1 MVLRAGAHQGT
12 RKSTRIR
19 GTQILMNTLKRLNWR
34 YTFFLDAILVAV
46 LLLQGGGVFVTLF
59 GVEVVMWML
68 RLLWLSPSM
77 LFYILRRLVQAI
89 PVLLAVLAIGF
100 ALIQLSPGD
109 MFTQME
115 LSQNISPEQ
124 LETFRRQ
131 FRLDQPWYAQ
141 FFQYVINAVQGEFG
155 FSRTFRAPVFAVVS
169 QRAMNTI
176 LLSLT
181 SLAFA
186 WILSIPAGVFAATNQ
201 YNVKDQ
207 LVSVFAFF
215 GLAIPNFFLA
225 FLLLYLISSTGNW
238 LPLGGMTST
247 GFRMMSTWQQMMD
260 IGRHMILPVVVIGT
274 SIMATLTRIM
284 RGEMLKIM
292 NEQYVTTAR
301 AKGQSERKVIYM
313 HALRNAINPMITIL
327 GFQLGNVMSGAA
339 LVEIVVAWPGLG
351 SVLLQA
357 LLSQDL
363 YLVVGSLI
371 YGVVLL
377 VIGNLIADIALAI
390 VDPRVRVG

>member
-1 MVLRAGAHQGT
+1 
-12 RKSTRIR
+12 
-19 GTQILMNTLKRLNWR
+19 MNHLKEFNWR
-34 YTFFLDAILVAV
+34 YTLGIDLILIV
-46 LLLQGGGVFVTLF
+46 LLIAGGNSVLITVAL
-59 GVEVVMWML
+59 VEAVMWMV
-68 RLLWLSPSM
+68 RLLWISPSM
-77 LFYILRRLVQAI
+77 LMYVLRRFAQAI

-100 ALIQLSPGD
+100 ALIQIAPGD

-115 LSQNISPEQ
+115 LSENISPAQ
-124 LETFRRQ
+124 LERFRQQ
-131 FRLDQPWYAQ
+131 FRLDQPWYTQ
-141 FFQYVINAVQGEFG
+141 FFHYIVNAVQGEFG
-155 FSRTFRAPVFAVVS
+155 FSRTYRAPVFAVVS
-169 QRAMNTI
+169 QRAANTI

-186 WILSIPAGVFAATNQ
+186 WLLSIPAGVFAAINQ
-201 YNVKDQ
+201 YNLKDQ
-207 LVSVFAFF
+207 FISVFAFF

-225 FLLLYLISSTGNW
+225 FLLLYLVSSTGNW
-238 LPLGGMTST
+238 LPLGGMTSSGYRFMT
-247 GFRMMSTWQQMMD
+247 PVQQFFD
-260 IGRHMILPVVVIGT
+260 VARHMIIPVVVIGT

-292 NEQYVTTAR
+292 NEQYVMTAR
-301 AKGQSERKVIYM
+301 AKGQTEGKVVYM

-371 YGVVLL
+371 YGVALL
-377 VIGNLIADIALAI
+377 VIGNLLADIALAL

>member
-1 MVLRAGAHQGT
+1 MNPLKQFNWRFTLPLDLVLIVVLVLRG
-12 RKSTRIR
+12 S
-19 GTQILMNTLKRLNWR
+19 
-34 YTFFLDAILVAV
+34 
-46 LLLQGGGVFVTLF
+46 GVFFSIVV
-59 GVEVVMWML
+59 VEAAMWMV
-68 RLLWLSPSM
+68 RLLWISPSM
-77 LFYILRRLVQAI
+77 LLYILRRLVQAI

-100 ALIQLSPGD
+100 ALIQLAPGD

-115 LSQNISPEQ
+115 LSDNIRPEQ
-124 LETFRRQ
+124 LDRFREQ
-131 FRLDQPWYAQ
+131 FRLDQPWYMQ
-141 FFQYVINAVQGEFG
+141 FYQYVINAVQGEFG
-155 FSRTFRAPVFAVVS
+155 FSRTYRAPVFAVVS
-169 QRAMNTI
+169 QRAANTI

-186 WILSIPAGVFAATNQ
+186 WLLSIPAGVFAATNQ
-201 YNVKDQ
+201 YNIKDQ
-207 LVSVFAFF
+207 FVSIFAFV

-225 FLLLYLISSTGNW
+225 FLLLYLVSSTGNW
-238 LPLGGMTST
+238 LPLGGMTSS
-247 GFRMMSTWQQMMD
+247 GFRHMTATQQFFD
-260 IGRHMILPVVVIGT
+260 IARHMIIPVVVIGT
-274 SIMATLTRIM
+274 SIMATLTRVM

-292 NEQYVTTAR
+292 NEQYIVTAR
-301 AKGQSERKVIYM
+301 AKGQTENKVVYM

-351 SVLLQA
+351 SVLLEA

-371 YGVVLL
+371 YGVGLL
-377 VIGNLIADIALAI
+377 VIGNLLADIALAL

>member
-1 MVLRAGAHQGT
+1 
-12 RKSTRIR
+12 
-19 GTQILMNTLKRLNWR
+19 MNGLKRLNWR
-34 YTFFLDAILVAV
+34 YTFVVDVILLV
-46 LLLQGGGVFVTLF
+46 LLPLQGTGIFLTVV
-59 GVEVVMWML
+59 GVEVLMWMV

-124 LETFRRQ
+124 LDAFRRQ
-131 FRLDQPWYAQ
+131 FRLDEPWYVQ

-186 WILSIPAGVFAATNQ
+186 WLLSIPAGVFAATNQ
-201 YNVKDQ
+201 YNAKDQ
-207 LVSVFAFF
+207 FVSVFAFF

-225 FLLLYLISSTGNW
+225 FLLLYLVSSTGNW

-247 GFRMMSTWQQMMD
+247 GYRNMTTLQQMMD
-260 IGRHMILPVVVIGT
+260 VGRHMIIPVVVIGT

-301 AKGQSERKVIYM
+301 AKGQTEGKVIYM

-377 VIGNLIADIALAI
+377 VIGNLLADIALAL

>member
-1 MVLRAGAHQGT
+1 
-12 RKSTRIR
+12 
-19 GTQILMNTLKRLNWR
+19 MNRLKAFNWR
-34 YTFFLDAILVAV
+34 YTFGIDAILIV
-46 LLLQGGGVFVTLF
+46 LLIFGGISVILSVVL
-59 GVEVVMWML
+59 VEAGMWMV
-68 RLLWLSPSM
+68 RLLWISPSM
-77 LFYILRRLVQAI
+77 LMYILRRFAQAI

-100 ALIQLSPGD
+100 ALIQISPGD

-115 LSQNISPEQ
+115 LNQNISPEQ
-124 LETFRRQ
+124 LDRFREQ
-131 FRLDQPWYAQ
+131 FRLDEPWYSQ
-141 FFQYVINAVQGEFG
+141 FFQYIINAVQGEFG
-155 FSRTFRAPVFAVVS
+155 FSRTYRAPVFAVVS
-169 QRAMNTI
+169 QRAANTI

-186 WILSIPAGVFAATNQ
+186 WILSIPAGVFAAVNQ
-201 YNVKDQ
+201 YNIKDQ
-207 LVSVFAFF
+207 FISVFAFF

-225 FLLLYLISSTGNW
+225 FLLLYLVSSTGNW
-238 LPLGGMTST
+238 LPLGGMTSSAYR
-247 GFRMMSTWQQMMD
+247 FMSPVQQFFD
-260 IGRHMILPVVVIGT
+260 VARHMIIPVVVIGT

-292 NEQYVTTAR
+292 NEQYVMTAR
-301 AKGQSERKVIYM
+301 AKGQTEGKVVYM

-351 SVLLQA
+351 SVLLEA

-377 VIGNLIADIALAI
+377 VIGNLLADIVLAL

>member
-1 MVLRAGAHQGT
+1 
-12 RKSTRIR
+12 
-19 GTQILMNTLKRLNWR
+19 MNRLKEFNWR
-34 YTFFLDAILVAV
+34 YTFGIDAILIVLFVAGGSSV
-46 LLLQGGGVFVTLF
+46 LITVAL
-59 GVEVVMWML
+59 VEGFMWML
-68 RLLWLSPSM
+68 RLLWISPSM
-77 LFYILRRLVQAI
+77 LMYILRRFAQAI
-89 PVLLAVLAIGF
+89 PVLLSVLAIGF
-100 ALIQLSPGD
+100 ALIQIAPGD

-124 LETFRRQ
+124 LDRFRRQ
-131 FRLDQPWYAQ
+131 FRLDEPWYVQ
-141 FFQYVINAVQGEFG
+141 FYQYIVNAVQGEFG
-155 FSRTFRAPVFAVVS
+155 FSRTYRAPVFAIVS
-169 QRAMNTI
+169 QRAANTI

-186 WILSIPAGVFAATNQ
+186 WILSIPAGVFAAVNQ
-201 YNVKDQ
+201 YNLKDQ
-207 LVSVFAFF
+207 FISVFAFF

-225 FLLLYLISSTGNW
+225 FLLLYLVSSTGNW
-238 LPLGGMTST
+238 LPLGGMTSS
-247 GFRMMSTWQQMMD
+247 GYRLMGPVQQFFD
-260 IGRHMILPVVVIGT
+260 VARHMIIPVVVIGT
-274 SIMATLTRIM
+274 SIMATLTRVM

-292 NEQYVTTAR
+292 NEQYVMTAR
-301 AKGQSERKVIYM
+301 AKGQSEGKVVYM

-377 VIGNLIADIALAI
+377 VIGNLLADIALAL

>member
-1 MVLRAGAHQGT
+1 
-12 RKSTRIR
+12 
-19 GTQILMNTLKRLNWR
+19 MNPLKQFNWR
-34 YTFFLDAILVAV
+34 FTVPVDLVLIVV
-46 LLLQGGGVFVTLF
+46 LVSRGSGVFFSIAV
-59 GVEVVMWML
+59 VEALMWMV
-68 RLLWLSPSM
+68 RLLWISPAM
-77 LFYILRRLVQAI
+77 LMYIIRRLVQAI

-100 ALIQLSPGD
+100 ALIQLAPGD

-115 LSQNISPEQ
+115 LSDNIRPEQ
-124 LETFRRQ
+124 LDRFREQ
-131 FRLDQPWYAQ
+131 FRLDQPWYMQ
-141 FFQYVINAVQGEFG
+141 FYQYVINAVQGEFG
-155 FSRTFRAPVFAVVS
+155 FSRTYRAPVFAVVS
-169 QRAMNTI
+169 QRAANTI

-186 WILSIPAGVFAATNQ
+186 WVLSIPAGVFAATNQ
-201 YNVKDQ
+201 YNIKDQ
-207 LVSVFAFF
+207 FVSIFAFV

-225 FLLLYLISSTGNW
+225 FLLLYLVSSTGNW
-238 LPLGGMTST
+238 LPLGGMTSS
-247 GFRMMSTWQQMMD
+247 GFRHMTATQQFFD
-260 IGRHMILPVVVIGT
+260 IARHMVIPVVVIGT
-274 SIMATLTRIM
+274 SIMATLTRVM

-292 NEQYVTTAR
+292 NEQYVVTAR
-301 AKGQSERKVIYM
+301 AKGQTENKVVYM

-351 SVLLQA
+351 SVLLEA

-371 YGVVLL
+371 YGVGLL
-377 VIGNLIADIALAI
+377 VIGNLLADIALAL

>member
-1 MVLRAGAHQGT
+1 
-12 RKSTRIR
+12 
-19 GTQILMNTLKRLNWR
+19 MNPLKQFNWR
-34 YTFFLDAILVAV
+34 FTLPVDLVLIVV
-46 LLLQGGGVFVTLF
+46 LVSRGSGVFFSIVV
-59 GVEVVMWML
+59 VEALMWMV
-68 RLLWLSPSM
+68 RLLWISPSM
-77 LFYILRRLVQAI
+77 LMYIIRRLVQAI

-100 ALIQLSPGD
+100 ALIQLAPGD

-115 LSQNISPEQ
+115 LSDNIRPEQ
-124 LETFRRQ
+124 LDRFREQ
-131 FRLDQPWYAQ
+131 FRLDQPWYMQ
-141 FFQYVINAVQGEFG
+141 FYQYVINAVQGEFG
-155 FSRTFRAPVFAVVS
+155 FSRTYRAPVFAVVS
-169 QRAMNTI
+169 QRAANTI

-207 LVSVFAFF
+207 FVSIFAFV

-225 FLLLYLISSTGNW
+225 FLLLYLVSSTGNW
-238 LPLGGMTST
+238 LPLGGMTSS
-247 GFRMMSTWQQMMD
+247 GFRHMTATQQFFD
-260 IGRHMILPVVVIGT
+260 IARHMIIPVVVIGT
-274 SIMATLTRIM
+274 SIMATLTRVM

-292 NEQYVTTAR
+292 NEQYIVTAR
-301 AKGQSERKVIYM
+301 AKGQTENKVVYM

-351 SVLLQA
+351 SVLLEA

-371 YGVVLL
+371 YGVGLL
-377 VIGNLIADIALAI
+377 VIGNLLADIALAL

>member
-1 MVLRAGAHQGT
+1 MSH
-12 RKSTRIR
+12 
-19 GTQILMNTLKRLNWR
+19 LKAFNWR
-34 YTFFLDAILVAV
+34 YTFAIDAV
-46 LLLQGGGVFVTLF
+46 LILLLIAGGSGFVITIVS
-59 GVEVVMWML
+59 VEAIMWMV
-68 RLLWLSPSM
+68 RLLWISPSM
-77 LFYILRRLVQAI
+77 LMYILRRFAQAI

-100 ALIQLSPGD
+100 ALIQVAPGD

-115 LSQNISPEQ
+115 LSQNISQAQ
-124 LETFRRQ
+124 LDRFREQ
-131 FRLDQPWYAQ
+131 FRLDQPWYSQ
-141 FFQYVINAVQGEFG
+141 FFHYIINAVQGEFG
-155 FSRTFRAPVFAVVS
+155 LSRTYRAPVFAVVS
-169 QRAMNTI
+169 QRAANTI

-186 WILSIPAGVFAATNQ
+186 WILSIPAGVFAAVNQ
-201 YNVKDQ
+201 YNLKDQ
-207 LVSVFAFF
+207 FVSVFAFF

-225 FLLLYLISSTGNW
+225 FLLLYLVSSTGNW
-238 LPLGGMTST
+238 LPLGGMTSSGYRFMT
-247 GFRMMSTWQQMMD
+247 PVQQFFD
-260 IGRHMILPVVVIGT
+260 VARHMIIPVVVIGT

-292 NEQYVTTAR
+292 NEQYVMTAR
-301 AKGQSERKVIYM
+301 AKGQTENKVVYM

-377 VIGNLIADIALAI
+377 VIGNLLADIALAL